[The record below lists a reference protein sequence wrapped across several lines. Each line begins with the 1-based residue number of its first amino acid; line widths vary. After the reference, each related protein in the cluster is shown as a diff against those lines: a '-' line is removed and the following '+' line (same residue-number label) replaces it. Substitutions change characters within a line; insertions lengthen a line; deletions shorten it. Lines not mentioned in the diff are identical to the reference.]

1 MRANSDHKNST
12 ATLSTPE
19 KNKGDDKTPSFT
31 EIEVTISTKNLMSKF
46 FIPLFTALLLSACG
60 LREETGVSS
69 NDCQVK
75 TTAELNTQTPDIGLS
90 SEPSI
95 GKSTLLASLKD
106 GGYVIYFRHATTEK
120 DYADQADP
128 LMNLNDCSSQR
139 KLSTQGIK
147 ESYEI
152 GMAFASKEIPV
163 GEIIVSEYCRSWKTA
178 NLAFGEWTQKDSRL
192 NFLPYE
198 DYSKSHI
205 ELMKKNVMPLLTR
218 PPLPGTNT
226 VIIGHDDPFEAVTGV
241 YPEPQGIGYI
251 LQPDGGKSFKI
262 IASVLPSEWAT
273 L

>member
-1 MRANSDHKNST
+1 
-12 ATLSTPE
+12 
-19 KNKGDDKTPSFT
+19 
-31 EIEVTISTKNLMSKF
+31 MSKIL
-46 FIPLFTALLLSACG
+46 IPLFTALLLSACG
-60 LREETGVSS
+60 LNGETGSS
-69 NDCQVK
+69 SIRSQAESPEDQQTK
-75 TTAELNTQTPDIGLS
+75 TLAIGLT

-95 GKSTLLASLKD
+95 EKSTLLASIKD
-106 GGYVIYFRHATTEK
+106 GGYVIYFRHARTER

-128 LMNLNDCSSQR
+128 LMRLDDCSSQR

-152 GMAFASKEIPV
+152 GMAFASKKIPV
-163 GEIIVSEYCRSWKTA
+163 GDIIVSEYCRSWKTA

-198 DYSKSHI
+198 DYTESHI
-205 ELMKKNVMPLLTR
+205 VLMKKNVIPLLTR

-226 VIIGHDDPFEAVTGV
+226 VIIGHDDPFEAATGL
-241 YPEPQGIGYI
+241 YPEPQGIAYI
-251 LQPDGGKSFKI
+251 LQPDEEKRFKI

>member
-1 MRANSDHKNST
+1 
-12 ATLSTPE
+12 
-19 KNKGDDKTPSFT
+19 
-31 EIEVTISTKNLMSKF
+31 MSK
-46 FIPLFTALLLSACG
+46 ILVLLLTPLLLSACRLNG
-60 LREETGVSS
+60 ETGDSS
-69 NDCQVK
+69 NDGQAK
-75 TTAELNTQTPDIGLS
+75 NTANQITRTPAIVLS

-106 GGYVIYFRHATTEK
+106 GGFVIYFRHATTEK

-147 ESYEI
+147 ESHEI
-152 GMAFASKEIPV
+152 GMAFAAKEIPV

-198 DYSKSHI
+198 DYTKSHV
-205 ELMKKNVMPLLTR
+205 ELMRKNVMPLLTR
-218 PPLPGTNT
+218 QPLPGTNK
-226 VIIGHDDPFEAVTGV
+226 VIIGHDDPFEAVTGI
-241 YPEPQGIGYI
+241 YPEPQGIAYI
-251 LQPDGGKSFKI
+251 LQPDGGTSFKI
-262 IASVLPSEWAT
+262 IDSVLPSEWAT

>member
-1 MRANSDHKNST
+1 
-12 ATLSTPE
+12 
-19 KNKGDDKTPSFT
+19 
-31 EIEVTISTKNLMSKF
+31 MSKNINPF
-46 FIPLFTALLLSACG
+46 LTALLLSACVLNG
-60 LREETGVSS
+60 ETDTSWNVGQTETQE
-69 NDCQVK
+69 DQK
-75 TTAELNTQTPDIGLS
+75 TKIPAIGLT

-95 GKSTLLASLKD
+95 VKSALLASIKD
-106 GGYVIYFRHATTEK
+106 GGYIIYFRHTTTES

-128 LMNLNDCSSQR
+128 LMSLDNCSSQR

-152 GMAFASKEIPV
+152 GMAFASNEIPV
-163 GEIIVSEYCRSWKTA
+163 GDIIVSEYCRSWKTA

-198 DYSKSHI
+198 DYTKSHI

-226 VIIGHDDPFEAVTGV
+226 VIIGHDDPFEAVTGI
-241 YPEPQGIGYI
+241 YPEPQGIAYI

>member
-1 MRANSDHKNST
+1 
-12 ATLSTPE
+12 
-19 KNKGDDKTPSFT
+19 
-31 EIEVTISTKNLMSKF
+31 MSKIL
-46 FIPLFTALLLSACG
+46 IPLFTALLLSACG
-60 LREETGVSS
+60 TNGETGASS
-69 NDCQVK
+69 NRSQ
-75 TTAELNTQTPDIGLS
+75 AETPADQKNKALAIGLP

-95 GKSTLLASLKD
+95 EKSTLLASIKN
-106 GGYVIYFRHATTEK
+106 GGYIIYFRHATTER

-128 LMNLNDCSSQR
+128 LMSLDDCSSQR

-152 GMAFASKEIPV
+152 GMSFASKEIPV

-178 NLAFGEWTQKDSRL
+178 NHAFGEWTQKDSRL

-198 DYSKSHI
+198 NYTEDHI

-218 PPLPGTNT
+218 PPLSGTNT
-226 VIIGHDDPFEAVTGV
+226 ILIGHDDPFEAVTGI
-241 YPEPQGIGYI
+241 YPEPQGIAFI
-251 LQPDGGKSFKI
+251 LQPDDGKGFKI